1 MEVLTVKLQHLQ
13 DWFFCSCYWK

>member
-13 DWFFCSCYWK
+13 D